1 WGEAIKAVVSLVPG
15 EEVTE
20 EQLIDFCRDHIA
32 SYKKP
37 KSVDFVNEIPKNN
50 NGKIVKKEL
59 REKYWQGKESQVV

>member
-1 WGEAIKAVVSLVPG
+1 G

-20 EQLIDFCRDHIA
+20 EQLINFCRDHIA

-59 REKYWQGKESQVV
+59 REKYWQGKDSQVV